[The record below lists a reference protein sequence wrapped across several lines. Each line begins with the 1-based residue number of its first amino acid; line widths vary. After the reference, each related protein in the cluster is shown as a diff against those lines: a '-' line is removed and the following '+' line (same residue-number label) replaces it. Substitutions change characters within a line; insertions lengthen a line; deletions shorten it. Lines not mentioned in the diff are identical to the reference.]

1 MTDASGAVLRLV
13 PRFDWAS
20 LLGAA
25 VPFAVALLAGAALLL
40 LAGYDPFKVYALLA
54 QQGFGGWD
62 QWAATLSA
70 ATPVLFCAV
79 ATAVSF
85 RAGIF
90 NLGVEG
96 GFYLGGLS
104 GAVAGFTLTGLP
116 GPVLIPAELGF
127 GALVGGAWLTVPGVL
142 RARFEV
148 DEVVSTLMLNF
159 VAVDLTAFL
168 VNHVFL
174 APGAGNSQ
182 TPLIVVAG
190 WLPRLLPPSTLN
202 LGFVLALATLLAYDL
217 WSRFTP
223 LGFEARVSGH
233 NVRFARAVGIDVP
246 GLIVKTSVITG
257 LIAGFAGAAHAAGLV
272 HRFVAGFSPGY
283 GFTGLAV
290 ALLGRNT
297 VSGMFVGAVLFGAL
311 AAAGTTVQLFSDIPI
326 QLVDVLQGIV
336 TIFAVVRLGHL
347 LRGVRRRRRV

>member
-1 MTDASGAVLRLV
+1 MSGNAAVALPPAVRVDWSTAAGAV
-13 PRFDWAS
+13 A
-20 LLGAA
+20 
-25 VPFAVALLAGAALLL
+25 PFAVALLVGAALLL
-40 LAGYDPFKVYALLA
+40 FTGYDPFSVYALLA
-54 QQGFGGWD
+54 EQGFGGTA

-96 GFYLGGLS
+96 GFYLGGLA
-104 GAVAGFTLTGLP
+104 GAVAGFTLTTLP
-116 GPVLIPAELGF
+116 GPLLMAAELGA
-127 GALVGGAWLTVPGVL
+127 GALVGGVWLSAPGVL

-159 VAVDLTAFL
+159 VAINLTAFL

-174 APGAGNSQ
+174 AAGAGNSQ
-182 TPLIVVAG
+182 TPPIAEAG
-190 WLPRLLPPSTLN
+190 WLPRLLPPSTLG
-202 LGFVLALATLLAYDL
+202 LGFVLALALLLAYAL
-217 WSRFTP
+217 WCRFTP
-223 LGFEARVSGH
+223 LGFEAGMSGH
-233 NVRFARAVGIDVP
+233 NARFARAVGIDVP
-246 GLIVKTSVITG
+246 GLIVKTAILTG
-257 LIAGFAGAAHAAGLV
+257 TIAGLAGAVHAAGLV
-272 HRFVAGFSPGY
+272 HRFVGGFSPGY

-297 VSGMFVGAVLFGAL
+297 APGMLVGAVLFGAL

-336 TIFAVVRLGHL
+336 TIFAVVRFAGL
-347 LRGVRRRRRV
+347 LRGRRRRA